1 MNKMNMYENGG
12 GEKPDYE
19 ELFRANM
26 NAARDLYNLSDEDK
40 EKVTKLLEKKK
51 QIMEKNG
58 FFANFQLDRIGKKI
72 YKIKSKYQ
80 KK

>member
-51 QIMEKNG
+51 QIM
-58 FFANFQLDRIGKKI
+58 
-72 YKIKSKYQ
+72 
-80 KK
+80 